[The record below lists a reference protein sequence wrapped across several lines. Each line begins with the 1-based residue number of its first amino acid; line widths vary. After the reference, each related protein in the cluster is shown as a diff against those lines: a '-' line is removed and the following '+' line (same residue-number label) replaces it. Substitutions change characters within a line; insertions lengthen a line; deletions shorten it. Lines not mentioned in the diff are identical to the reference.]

1 MADMHIIEDQIH
13 SLYEAFAAGRDVLS
27 GEAATLYEA
36 ARDRLLAANGITY
49 ADYLSWC
56 ESQSDDF

>member
-1 MADMHIIEDQIH
+1 MADMHNIENQVL

-27 GEAATLYEA
+27 GEAHDLYVA
-36 ARDRLLAANGITY
+36 ARDRFLAANGVTY

-56 ESQSDDF
+56 ESQSDEF

>member
-1 MADMHIIEDQIH
+1 MADMRIIEDQVL

-27 GEAATLYEA
+27 GESHTLYEA
-36 ARDRLLAANGITY
+36 ARDRLFAANGITY

-56 ESQSDDF
+56 ESQSDEF

>member
-1 MADMHIIEDQIH
+1 MADMHTIEDQIL
-13 SLYEAFAAGRDVLS
+13 SLYEAFAAGRSLLS
-27 GEAATLYEA
+27 GEAHTLYEA

-56 ESQSDDF
+56 ESQEDDF

>member
-1 MADMHIIEDQIH
+1 MADMHTIEEQVL
-13 SLYEAFAAGRDVLS
+13 SLYEAFAAGRSLLS